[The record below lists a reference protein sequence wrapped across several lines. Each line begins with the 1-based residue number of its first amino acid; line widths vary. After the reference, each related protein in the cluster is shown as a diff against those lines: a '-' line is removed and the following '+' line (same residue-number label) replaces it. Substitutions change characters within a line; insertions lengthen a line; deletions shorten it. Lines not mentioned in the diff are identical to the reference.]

1 LIGQQPDLIFQF
13 GDALLVLGESRFDEC
28 LDGRRHLGLD
38 LRRDPKP
45 AGALLGCHVPMTA
58 GTAGLKINTS
68 FQHLPVNGYAWVPQ
82 GASVFMRFLFLF
94 AELNCLSTWF
104 KAKN

>member
-1 LIGQQPDLIFQF
+1 MKRLKSPYITSS
-13 GDALLVLGESRFDEC
+13 ESFLSQIEPTDSADE
-28 LDGRRHLGLD
+28 
-38 LRRDPKP
+38 
-45 AGALLGCHVPMTA
+45 A
-58 GTAGLKINTS
+58 KINTS

-94 AELNCLSTWF
+94 AELNYLSTWF